1 MGVFETTQP
10 FNMILHMNCKNGI
23 ITTCIIAFISTD
35 RFNVSHKSP
44 LFIMSNPPPLFFLHV
59 HLINVI
65 SLWDLLTSMTVKAP
79 FPPVFIE
86 LNYYNVWIEW
96 SCMLQL
102 PLQMLMLKI
111 KTCLHLEKAPAD
123 KRFIFHKGRFQFW
136 MSDKY
141 TRECIQTLVFLVY
154 GISFFLSIAE

>member
-1 MGVFETTQP
+1 MY
-10 FNMILHMNCKNGI
+10 NCIYFYWSIQCFAQKSI
-23 ITTCIIAFISTD
+23 IYY
-35 RFNVSHKSP
+35 VQ
-44 LFIMSNPPPLFFLHV
+44 PPPLFFLHI

-154 GISFFLSIAE
+154 GISFFIHSRIVICFHLLSTIFVLIEAK

>member
-1 MGVFETTQP
+1 MHV
-10 FNMILHMNCKNGI
+10 
-23 ITTCIIAFISTD
+23 AVASA
-35 RFNVSHKSP
+35 NV
-44 LFIMSNPPPLFFLHV
+44 NAE
-59 HLINVI
+59 N
-65 SLWDLLTSMTVKAP
+65 
-79 FPPVFIE
+79 
-86 LNYYNVWIEW
+86 
-96 SCMLQL
+96 
-102 PLQMLMLKI
+102 

>member
-1 MGVFETTQP
+1 
-10 FNMILHMNCKNGI
+10 
-23 ITTCIIAFISTD
+23 
-35 RFNVSHKSP
+35 
-44 LFIMSNPPPLFFLHV
+44 
-59 HLINVI
+59 
-65 SLWDLLTSMTVKAP
+65 
-79 FPPVFIE
+79 
-86 LNYYNVWIEW
+86 
-96 SCMLQL
+96 MLQL

-154 GISFFLSIAE
+154 GISFFLSIAEYVSIYCLQFLF